1 MLRFPQ
7 YGEPKPPKR
16 SVHSSTK
23 RLEMAVV
30 KRITFQANA
39 LRLRAIKA
47 IHRSSKTRP
56 KIAKLE

>member
-1 MLRFPQ
+1 M
-7 YGEPKPPKR
+7 
-16 SVHSSTK
+16 T
-23 RLEMAVV
+23 VV